1 MREIHHNNGDVTQV
15 WYGHEEVTTGVVVV
29 NIIGYALVALALVMP
44 STLVSG
50 IGVALLGAMLG
61 ACAVGIVLLVGGNT
75 KHTMTFRA
83 D

>member
-15 WYGHEEVTTGVVVV
+15 WYGHEEVTTGMVVV
-29 NIIGYALVALALVMP
+29 NIIGYALMALALVMP

-75 KHTMTFRA
+75 KHTMTFHA